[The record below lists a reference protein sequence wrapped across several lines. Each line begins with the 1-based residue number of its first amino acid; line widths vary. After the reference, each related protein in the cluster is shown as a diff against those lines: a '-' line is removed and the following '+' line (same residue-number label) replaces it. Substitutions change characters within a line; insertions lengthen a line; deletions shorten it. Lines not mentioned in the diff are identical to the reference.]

1 MAGVQFNSNIT
12 FGFSLAHSAGNAAEA
27 RTGAIASGYAANIG
41 LGDPIV
47 ITAAGLI
54 NAVTGDTDGAAIN
67 GVFLGVQGLQESDP
81 FDVRIFR
88 KNWVSGTVTK
98 GAANTKALYV
108 PAKGN
113 LFIARAAAGQTITQA
128 LLGDLLAA
136 TPGAPDAY
144 GNSTLSIDATST
156 PVGVGTAT
164 VRVVDLVQNPAGGFA
179 AFVVELVNAA

>member
-1 MAGVQFNSNIT
+1 MAGVTFNSNISY
-12 FGFSLAHSAGNAAEA
+12 GFSLEHSAGNKAEA
-27 RTGAIASGYAANIG
+27 RTAPIASGYAANIG

-47 ITAAGLI
+47 IASTGYI
-54 NAVTGDTDGAAIN
+54 NAITGDPDGQAIH
-67 GVFLGVQGLQESDP
+67 GVFLGCNVKTSDP
-81 FDVRIFR
+81 FDVRVFR
-88 KNWVSGTVTK
+88 KNWVSGTVTQ
-98 GAANTKALYV
+98 GAADAKGQYI

-113 LFIARAAAGQTITQA
+113 LFVCRAAAGQTITKA

-156 PVGVGTAT
+156 PAGVGTAT
-164 VRVVDLVQNPAGGFA
+164 VRVVDLIRDTGGNYV